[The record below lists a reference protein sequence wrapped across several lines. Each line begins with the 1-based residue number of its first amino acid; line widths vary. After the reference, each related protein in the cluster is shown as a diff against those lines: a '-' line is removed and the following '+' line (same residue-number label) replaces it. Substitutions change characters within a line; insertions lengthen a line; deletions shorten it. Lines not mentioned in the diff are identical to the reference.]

1 MYIRTVTEGN
11 YWDCREYRITYSILV
26 QFILMS
32 LKQLYIHVATE
43 VLSLI
48 PMPGPSHYSNV
59 GLVTPSAGR
68 VAQWPGM

>member
-1 MYIRTVTEGN
+1 
-11 YWDCREYRITYSILV
+11 
-26 QFILMS
+26 MS

-68 VAQWPGM
+68 VAHSPSGPACDIVAQFSGKYLK